1 MLVSWRYRPR
11 PGSVVQGLDPR
22 AWMIFFACFLVA
34 TVMTWDLRLLLPLL
48 VTALFFILSSRLAW
62 RETRRAWLFITG
74 FVIFFSVLTL
84 LTGRG
89 GVEHYTVEHVITMVR
104 MPFAIFGW
112 TPTLV
117 VSSERLMFSLS
128 MLVRVFSLASMT
140 VLIPYCINPALYGV
154 TFRGLGLPDKFAYAM
169 DLTMRFI
176 PTFGRDF
183 QLTMDAQRARGYELE
198 KLEGG
203 LLAQVRKLAPLI
215 VPVTIH
221 AIAGSEDII
230 DAMDLRAFGVQPRT
244 WLIQLFYRRRDRILI
259 AAGVMLMVGYIALS
273 LIGLGRLWVP
283 ETLQAFPLLGHIP
296 TGIVVV

>member
-1 MLVSWRYRPR
+1 
-11 PGSVVQGLDPR
+11 
-22 AWMIFFACFLVA
+22 VA

-48 VTALFFILSSRLAW
+48 AVALFFIFSSRLTW
-62 RETRRAWLFITG
+62 RETHRAWLFITG
-74 FVIFFSVLTL
+74 FVIFFSGLTL

-89 GVEHYTVEHVITMVR
+89 GMEHYSVEHVLATAR
-104 MPFAIFGW
+104 LPFSLFGW
-112 TPTLV
+112 TPTLT
-117 VSSERLMFSLS
+117 VSSERLMYAAS

-140 VLIPYCINPALYGV
+140 ILIPYCINPALYGIA
-154 TFRGLGLPDKFAYAM
+154 FRGLGLPDKFAYAM

-203 LLAQVRKLAPLI
+203 LFAQVRKLAPLL

-244 WLIQLFYRRRDRILI
+244 WLLQLVYQRRDRILI
-259 AAGVMLMVGYIALS
+259 ALGVMMMVAYTALS
-273 LIGLGRLWVP
+273 LIGFGRLWVP
-283 ETLQAFPLLGHIP
+283 EALQAFPVLG
-296 TGIVVV
+296 G